1 MILYVER
8 CDRRSGGSPG
18 WRSPLEDDT
27 QATSVYVCTRYT
39 VYDQTDGRMRAEEG
53 PPGLSRQRKKITCA
67 LRISSGSDP
76 SSLPFALLCPA
87 TLLFLLFPRHPFFPS
102 YSSRVR

>member
-1 MILYVER
+1 MGGEADVPSERVEKRRVGMILYVER
-8 CDRRSGGSPG
+8 CDRRSQGSPG

-53 PPGLSRQRKKITCA
+53 PPGLSRQRKKI
-67 LRISSGSDP
+67 S
-76 SSLPFALLCPA
+76 CP
-87 TLLFLLFPRHPFFPS
+87 PD
-102 YSSRVR
+102 